1 MFYSSFQNNFQ
12 SYLNFFNDR
21 ELIYLGNTLKQ
32 QSCKKFSNN
41 KNLKFN
47 NNKLKF

>member
-21 ELIYLGNTLKQ
+21 ELIYLGNTLN
-32 QSCKKFSNN
+32 SSHV
-41 KNLKFN
+41 KNLAIIRI
-47 NNKLKF
+47 